1 MQAIR
6 AAEAFDGSAFLG
18 PTTVL
23 VEGESIVGVERGH
36 PDLPDGAEVATY
48 DGTVLPGLIDCH
60 VHLVS
65 NGDIGSLEAAGSA
78 SDEVLDAAIRAS
90 LAAELARRSHHR
102 PGPRG
107 PRLPD
112 PRAPRATPGS
122 RGWSRPARH

>member
-1 MQAIR
+1 MQAFR

-23 VEGESIVGVERGH
+23 VDGESIVGVESGH
-36 PDLPDGAEVATY
+36 PDLPDGVEVATY
-48 DGTVLPGLIDCH
+48 DGTLLPGLIDCH
-60 VHLVS
+60 VHLVA
-65 NGDIGSLEAAGSA
+65 NGVVGSLEEAGLA
-78 SDEVLDAAIRAS
+78 SDEVLDAANPGDAGGG
-90 LAAELARRSHHR
+90 AGRRSHHR

-112 PRAPRATPGS
+112 PRAPRRTPGS